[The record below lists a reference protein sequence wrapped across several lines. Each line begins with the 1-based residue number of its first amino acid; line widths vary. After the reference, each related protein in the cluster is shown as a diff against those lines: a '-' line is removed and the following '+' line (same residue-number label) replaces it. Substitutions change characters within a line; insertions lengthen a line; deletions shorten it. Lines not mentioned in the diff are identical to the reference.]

1 MAYDAEVIVTLAE
14 ALKTLPLPEFVIRVS
29 NRKLLSGVIRE
40 LNLEQVA
47 GEVFDIIDHAEKVS
61 EQKTQERFE
70 ALGIGT
76 ENVVKITTFMQIRGK
91 SVEVLEKLRG
101 MGFQNEMFQEGV
113 RELGE
118 MLEMVEMMMPTLEVM
133 ADMLIV
139 RGLDYYT
146 GTVFETIVPEY
157 REIGSIC
164 SGGRYENLAENYTD
178 QALPGVGGSIG
189 LTRLFYILQEFQ
201 FVKASEVRAIDIC
214 VVPISKGELEVA
226 GKLAKQLRKDGKAVD
241 LVLTER
247 KLGDKMKYA
256 AKVADFAV
264 VVGEEEART
273 GAFQMKNLE
282 TGETT
287 EVKLVG

>member
-1 MAYDAEVIVTLAE
+1 
-14 ALKTLPLPEFVIRVS
+14 
-29 NRKLLSGVIRE
+29 
-40 LNLEQVA
+40 
-47 GEVFDIIDHAEKVS
+47 
-61 EQKTQERFE
+61 
-70 ALGIGT
+70 
-76 ENVVKITTFMQIRGK
+76 MQIRGK